1 MSKRTEVIEALAGI
15 VREAVP
21 NVPWSVNISG
31 SNVSKGIEGTI
42 SCDRVA
48 YDQQAAGLII
58 ATATFSIYVV
68 DMGNDAQIDDIGD
81 ALFDALNCS
90 DLNKT
95 CLVCYV
101 NNIIYGAP
109 RGNPKAMAVLIE
121 LQAEYYV

>member
-1 MSKRTEVIEALAGI
+1 MSKRTEVTEALAEI

-21 NVPWSVNISG
+21 DVPWSVNIAG
-31 SNVSKGIEGTI
+31 LNASKDVQGTI

-48 YDQQAAGLII
+48 FDQQAADLII
-58 ATATFSIYVV
+58 ATATYTIYVV
-68 DMGNDAQIDDIGD
+68 DMSGDAQIDDIGD

-109 RGNPKAMAVLIE
+109 RGNPKAMAVLVE